1 MRKST
6 RCQCASSFLVHP
18 TSDYARIKALL
29 NTGRH
34 PTFIG
39 RNLIRRCAMNGGCM
53 IFSAGGQDVA
63 CAVVNPAINVLLVLN
78 VHPDHRSHGLG
89 GAILDYLKCNF
100 ARVLES
106 AMPFFARNGYQAVG
120 AMHQGKR
127 WKTQVMIKSSLI
139 ALAGR
144 VAQIYGG

>member
-1 MRKST
+1 
-6 RCQCASSFLVHP
+6 
-18 TSDYARIKALL
+18 
-29 NTGRH
+29 
-34 PTFIG
+34 
-39 RNLIRRCAMNGGCM
+39 M

-63 CAVVNPAINVLLVLN
+63 CAVVNPAINVLLVIN